1 MNFYL
6 EILLITPLYIIISFF
21 EFTCEILIIHYL
33 DPNFL
38 LIRDN
43 FYYGILRLIFFLI
56 EPENIDNNQIIKFS
70 ILETTE
76 FLALLGYS
84 IYLEIIELRFC
95 GLDEDLKE
103 KIKERGIRDTTLK
116 PIEENNSKSE
126 SFIDEEGNSN
136 NNSEDKKENSK
147 EEENQN
153 SV

>member
-1 MNFYL
+1 MKTKCIF
-6 EILLITPLYIIISFF
+6 IWKFCSIIISFF

-33 DPNFL
+33 NPNFL

-43 FYYGILRLIFFLI
+43 FYYGILKLIFLLI
-56 EPENIDNNQIIKFS
+56 EPENIDKNQIIKFS

-76 FLALLGYS
+76 VLALLGYS

-95 GLDEDLKE
+95 GLNEDLKE
-103 KIKERGIRDTTLK
+103 KIQERGIRDTTLK